1 VPLDCSN
8 RQSNAPLSETVSQA
22 PDHASVCP
30 RIERCEFES
39 LLERAMEILGTQAKT
54 VSSSHA

>member
-1 VPLDCSN
+1 MPQDRSN
-8 RQSNAPLSETVSQA
+8 RQSNALLSETVSED
-22 PDHASVCP
+22 PNRASVCP

-39 LLERAMEILGTQAKT
+39 LLERAMEILGPQAKT